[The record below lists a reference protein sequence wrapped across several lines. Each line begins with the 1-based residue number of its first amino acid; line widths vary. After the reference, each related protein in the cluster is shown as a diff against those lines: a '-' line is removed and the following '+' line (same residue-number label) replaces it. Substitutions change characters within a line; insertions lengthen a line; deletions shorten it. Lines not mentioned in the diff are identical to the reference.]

1 MSYQQILEDLAS
13 TIFSQVS
20 VSGPTPCDKQG
31 GPMTDQCGPE
41 VARAN
46 LSARQAKEL
55 GLLTSGTYGLPSS
68 TSLSSAALQSSLE
81 SRLQAK
87 LSSLGSTLYKLTWK
101 PWVTPSGVCR
111 SRLRA
116 SVLRT
121 SETGLIGWP
130 TPNLSDNNNS
140 RVPPEKAQEYSAKR
154 MNRKNACSQL
164 ADTAQALCGWPTP
177 AARDWKGATK
187 ERWGDNARPLNEV
200 AVLSGWPT
208 PVTVPNSEASHGQL
222 SGDYRRKLQE
232 MQPFGPHRL
241 TVTGEM
247 LTGSSAGMESGGQLN
262 PAHSRWLMGLPKE
275 WDDCAATVTPSS
287 PSKRKRS

>member
-20 VSGPTPCDKQG
+20 VSGPTPCVKQD

-41 VARAN
+41 AARAN

-81 SRLQAK
+81 SRLRAK
-87 LSSLGSTLYKLTWK
+87 LSNLGSTLYKLTWK
-101 PWVTPSGVCR
+101 QWVTPSGVCR

-121 SETGLIGWP
+121 SETGRI
-130 TPNLSDNNNS
+130 
-140 RVPPEKAQEYSAKR
+140 
-154 MNRKNACSQL
+154 
-164 ADTAQALCGWPTP
+164 GWPTP

-187 ERWGDNARPLNEV
+187 ERWGNNSRPLNEV
-200 AVLSGWPT
+200 VVLSGWPT
-208 PVTVPNSEASHGQL
+208 PTSQDCSRGNGTIRPNDTGIPLPQRVSMINRECPARRTAS
-222 SGDYRRKLQE
+222 
-232 MQPFGPHRL
+232 
-241 TVTGEM
+241 GEM
-247 LTGSSAGMESGGQLN
+247 LTGSSAGMESGGQLA
-262 PAHSRWLMGLPKE
+262 PAHSRWLMGLPRA
-275 WDDCAATVTPSS
+275 WDECAMRVCVKSR
-287 PSKRKRS
+287 RK

>member
-20 VSGPTPCDKQG
+20 VSGPTPCVKQD

-41 VARAN
+41 AARAN

-55 GLLTSGTYGLPSS
+55 GLLTSGTYGQRSFTSS
-68 TSLSSAALQSSLE
+68 SSAVLQSCLE
-81 SRLQAK
+81 SRLRAK
-87 LSSLGSTLYKLTWK
+87 LSNLGSTLYKLTWK
-101 PWVTPSGVCR
+101 QWVTPSGVSR

-116 SVLRT
+116 SVLHT
-121 SETGLIGWP
+121 SETGRI
-130 TPNLSDNNNS
+130 
-140 RVPPEKAQEYSAKR
+140 
-154 MNRKNACSQL
+154 
-164 ADTAQALCGWPTP
+164 GWPTP

-208 PVTVPNSEASHGQL
+208 PTSQDCSRGNGTIRPNDTGIPLPQRVSMIDRECPARRTAS
-222 SGDYRRKLQE
+222 
-232 MQPFGPHRL
+232 
-241 TVTGEM
+241 GEM
-247 LTGSSAGMESGGQLN
+247 LTGSSAGMGSGGQLN
-262 PAHSRWLMGLPKE
+262 PEHSRWLMGLPKE
-275 WDDCAATVTPSS
+275 WDDCAAMVTLSS